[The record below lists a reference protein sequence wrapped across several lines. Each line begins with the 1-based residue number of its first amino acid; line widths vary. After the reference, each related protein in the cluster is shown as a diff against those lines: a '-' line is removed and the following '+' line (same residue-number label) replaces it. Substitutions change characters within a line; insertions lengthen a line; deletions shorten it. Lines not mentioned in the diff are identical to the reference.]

1 MIMNVFATATVLAI
15 IKRSR
20 KGVDVAIL
28 KNKTGFED
36 RKISGI
42 VQRFK
47 FFSKNHGLS

>member
-1 MIMNVFATATVLAI
+1 MIMNVFAATILAA

-20 KGVDVAIL
+20 KGVATL

-47 FFSKNHGLS
+47 VFSKNHGLS

>member
-1 MIMNVFATATVLAI
+1 MNVFATATVLAA

-20 KGVDVAIL
+20 KGVSVAAS

-42 VQRFK
+42 VQTFK
-47 FFSKNHGLS
+47 VFSKNHGLS